1 MKKNPEAKTQNPNKV
16 IEERDVVV
24 CYLSLYLFAVA
35 KQRRCERRGVSD
47 SGKTRERVSHDCFF
61 YFPLSLSLSLRLS
74 LSSMQLFTFLSYNYG
89 MTPVRQTG
97 LFGQISR
104 YTVLSFASLSA
115 GRLLYMYLIVYKN
128 MILVDDLIQF
138 NSTGHTK

>member
-1 MKKNPEAKTQNPNKV
+1 
-16 IEERDVVV
+16 
-24 CYLSLYLFAVA
+24 
-35 KQRRCERRGVSD
+35 
-47 SGKTRERVSHDCFF
+47 
-61 YFPLSLSLSLRLS
+61 
-74 LSSMQLFTFLSYNYG
+74 